1 MKRDSKHK
9 EIVIAFLQGSVIQVK
24 NSVGTWLDSVE
35 PLFLDTC
42 EYRIKPVDDVVDLSK
57 MVNSHIFCMFRDQS
71 SSEWVTGKLLSIDG
85 VTPSKGEYPYNTTS
99 ECYAMCKPLEDY
111 WFANTGHA
119 ECPIPKGLKYEVQLR
134 NGDLHSYVVPQDYA
148 DWDIGTANLD
158 DLIQF
163 RITGLCE
170 GWVFPWSDNEE

>member
-57 MVNSHIFCMFRDQS
+57 LVNSHIFCMFRDETS
-71 SSEWVTGKLLSIDG
+71 GRWVVERLLGIDTNG
-85 VTPSKGEYPYNTTS
+85 REKYPYKATNDD
-99 ECYAMCKPLEDY
+99 YAQCKPLEDY

-148 DWDIGTANLD
+148 DWDIGSANLG

-170 GWVFPWSDNEE
+170 GWAFPWSNNEE